1 MEEFSIKSWDKLST
15 TEKSK
20 HSLLNC
26 KGCTTKEKYQTLIN
40 AFPVNKQACP
50 HNKQKILIHMTQL
63 QTITQHIYT
72 KANLEFKK
80 SFRDLEFSDV
90 LVMVPELN
98 LSKTPTYEEKRAEKI
113 CTGFQKGC
121 KKT

>member
-1 MEEFSIKSWDKLST
+1 MKTKILEEFSIKSWYKLST

-40 AFPVNKQACP
+40 AFPVNKQACT
-50 HNKQKILIHMTQL
+50 HNKQKILIHNMIQL

-72 KANLEFKK
+72 KANSEFKK
-80 SFRDLEFSDV
+80 SFPDLEFSAA
-90 LVMVPELN
+90 LVMVPDLN
-98 LSKTPTYEEKRAEKI
+98 LSKTPT
-113 CTGFQKGC
+113 
-121 KKT
+121 